1 MSGHGRDPAGLA
13 GVHPAPLATSNSWT
27 QDFPDGEVVKNPPAS
42 AEDTGSIPGG
52 EDPLE
57 KGTVTHSSILAREIP
72 RREGPSGGP

>member
-42 AEDTGSIPGG
+42 AEDT
-52 EDPLE
+52 D
-57 KGTVTHSSILAREIP
+57 SILGLGRSLEEENGNP
-72 RREGPSGGP
+72 P